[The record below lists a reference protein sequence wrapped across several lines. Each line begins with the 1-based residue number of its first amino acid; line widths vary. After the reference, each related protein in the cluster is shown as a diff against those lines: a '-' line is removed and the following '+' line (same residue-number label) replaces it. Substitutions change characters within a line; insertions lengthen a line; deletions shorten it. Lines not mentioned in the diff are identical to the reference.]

1 MYHRRLPVLSLLLG
15 FHKAASFCIVVL
27 VVVGIVVVATH
38 VNELI
43 HTTKN
48 TRQQSRKLKQPP
60 SSADKRETAHVGP
73 TFSRM

>member
-1 MYHRRLPVLSLLLG
+1 MYHQRLPVLSSLLG
-15 FHKAASFCIVVL
+15 SHKAASFCIVV

-48 TRQQSRKLKQPP
+48 ARRQSRKLKQPP
-60 SSADKRETAHVGP
+60 SMTDKREPAHVGP
-73 TFSRM
+73 ASRRM